1 MLSKGLYQPFIKW
14 AGGKRNL
21 LSQILPFL
29 PNLPNKFE
37 NYFEPFL
44 GGGALFFEL
53 FSLGKLN
60 HKKAYLFDI
69 NAELVNAYEMVK
81 NNPNA
86 LIIEL
91 QKFKKEH
98 SKEFYYEVRKWDRK
112 SGFKEI
118 NPLLRATRF
127 IYLNK
132 TCFNGL
138 YRVNKEG
145 FFNVPIGAYKDPKI
159 CDSEVILN
167 SSFALQNA
175 TIKHASYEE
184 VLKLARKFDLI
195 YFDPPYYPLNETSS
209 FTTYSESEFLEKE
222 QKELFRV
229 FDTLAQKQVQVFL
242 SNSNTPFILDL
253 YQDYRIE
260 ILKANRC
267 INSKGN
273 RRFKIDEVLIQG
285 IKNETRYNF

>member
-1 MLSKGLYQPFIKW
+1 MLSKRICQPFIKW

-29 PNLPNKFE
+29 PNEFE
-37 NYFEPFL
+37 SYFEPFL

-69 NAELVNAYEMVK
+69 NAELINTYK
-81 NNPNA
+81 IIRDNPNA
-86 LIIEL
+86 LIVEL
-91 QKFKKEH
+91 QKFKQEH
-98 SKEFYYEVRKWDRK
+98 CKEFYYEVRKWDRK
-112 SGFKEI
+112 DNFKET
-118 NPLLRATRF
+118 NALLRATRF

-145 FFNVPIGAYKDPKI
+145 FFNVPMGAYKDPKI
-159 CDSEVILN
+159 CDSQTILN
-167 SSFALQNA
+167 CSYALQNA
-175 TIKHASYEE
+175 TIKHTSYEE

-209 FTTYSESEFLEKE
+209 FTAYSENEFLEKE
-222 QKELFRV
+222 QRELFRV
-229 FDTLAQKQVQVFL
+229 FDTLAKKRVQVFL
-242 SNSNTPFILDL
+242 SNSNTPFILNN

-273 RRFKIDEVLIQG
+273 KRFKIDEVLIQG
-285 IKNETRYNF
+285 INNETRHNF

>member
-1 MLSKGLYQPFIKW
+1 MLSKRICQPFIKW

-21 LSQILPFL
+21 LSQILPLL
-29 PNLPNKFE
+29 PKEFE

-53 FSLGKLN
+53 FSLGRLKN
-60 HKKAYLFDI
+60 KKAYLFDI
-69 NAELVNAYEMVK
+69 NVELINTYEMVK

-86 LIIEL
+86 LIVEL

-98 SKEFYYEVRKWDRK
+98 SKEFYYEVREWDRE

-118 NPLLRATRF
+118 NALLRATRF

-145 FFNVPIGAYKDPKI
+145 FFNVPMGAYKDPKI
-159 CDSEVILN
+159 CDVEVISN
-167 SSFALQNA
+167 SSYALQNA
-175 TIKHASYEE
+175 TIKHTSYEE
-184 VLKLARKFDLI
+184 VLKLAHTNDLI

-209 FTTYSESEFLEKE
+209 FAAYSENEFLEKE

-229 FDTLAQKQVQVFL
+229 FDTLAKKQVKVFL

-253 YQDYRIE
+253 YQGYKIE

-273 RRFKIDEVLIQG
+273 KRFKIDEVLIQG
-285 IKNETRYNF
+285 INNETRHNF

>member
-1 MLSKGLYQPFIKW
+1 MEKERATKSSKIYHPFIKW

-21 LSQILPFL
+21 LPQILPFL
-29 PNLPNKFE
+29 PNEFE
-37 NYFEPFL
+37 SYFEPFL

-53 FSLGKLN
+53 FSLGRLEN
-60 HKKAYLFDI
+60 KKAYLFDI
-69 NAELVNAYEMVK
+69 NAELINAYEVLK

-98 SKEFYYEVRKWDRK
+98 SKEFYYEVREWDRK
-112 SGFKEI
+112 DNFKEI
-118 NPLLRATRF
+118 DSLLRATRF

-145 FFNVPIGAYKDPKI
+145 YFNVPMGAYKDPKI

-167 SSFALQNA
+167 SSYALQNA
-175 TIKHASYEE
+175 TIKHTSYKE

-209 FTTYSESEFLEKE
+209 FTAYSENEFLEKE

-229 FDTLAQKQVQVFL
+229 FDTLAKKQVQVFL

-253 YQDYRIE
+253 YQGYKIE

-273 RRFKIDEVLIQG
+273 KRSKIDEVLIQG
-285 IKNETRYNF
+285 ISND

>member
-1 MLSKGLYQPFIKW
+1 MLSKRIYQPFIKW

-21 LSQILPFL
+21 LPQILPFL
-29 PNLPNKFE
+29 PNEFE
-37 NYFEPFL
+37 SYFEPFL

-53 FSLGKLN
+53 FSLGKLEN
-60 HKKAYLFDI
+60 KKVFLFDI
-69 NAELVNAYEMVK
+69 NAELINAYEVIK
-81 NNPNA
+81 NNPNT
-86 LIIEL
+86 LIVEL

-98 SKEFYYEVRKWDRK
+98 CKEFYYEVRKWDRK
-112 SGFKEI
+112 DNFKET
-118 NPLLRATRF
+118 NALLRATRF

-145 FFNVPIGAYKDPKI
+145 LFNVPMGAYKDPKI
-159 CDSEVILN
+159 CDVEVISN
-167 SSFALQNA
+167 SSYALQNA
-175 TIKHASYEE
+175 TIKHTSYKE
-184 VLKLARKFDLI
+184 VLELAHRNDLI

-209 FTTYSESEFLEKE
+209 FTAYSENEFLEKE
-222 QKELFRV
+222 QEELFKV
-229 FDTLAQKQVQVFL
+229 FDTLTKKQVQVFL

-253 YQDYRIE
+253 YQDYKIE

-273 RRFKIDEVLIQG
+273 KRFKIDEVLIQG
-285 IKNETRYNF
+285 AKHKIKYNS